1 MLYKYIDFWD
11 IKAIIYF
18 HDLMP
23 DLSFIAPLWRHKLF
37 WIPLY
42 MFLFVWISRKYGFWK
57 VVEVLVISLLV
68 VGVSDF
74 ISAQVLKPAFQRLRP
89 CHVDWLAQHIHVL
102 VPCGAGYS
110 FPSAHAT
117 NHIALAYVLSHYL
130 SRWASILLYLWAIS
144 IGIMQVYVG
153 VHFFSD
159 VLAGF
164 ILGFIIAFVI
174 FRIARYIINL
184 YLNKEYEHR

>member
-1 MLYKYIDFWD
+1 MIYNYIDFWD
-11 IKAIIYF
+11 IKAIMFF
-18 HDLMP
+18 HKVMP
-23 DLSFIAPLWRHKLF
+23 DLSAIAPFWRHKLF

-42 MFLFVWISRKYGFWK
+42 VFLFAWIYRRHG
-57 VVEVLVISLLV
+57 LGTALQTLIISLAV

-74 ISAQVLKPAFQRLRP
+74 VSAQVLKPVFQRLRP
-89 CHVDWLAQHIHVL
+89 CHVDWLIQHIHVL

-117 NHIALAYVLSHYL
+117 NHMALAYVLSHYVP
-130 SRWASILLYLWAIS
+130 RWASFLLYLWAIS

-159 VLAGF
+159 IIVGF
-164 ILGFIIAFVI
+164 ILGLLIAFVM
-174 FRIARYIINL
+174 FRIMRYLINL
-184 YLNKEYEHR
+184 YLNTHYEH